1 MNAINSDLRFTSES
15 EEDFENGRLPT
26 LSFQLWSEKQGNRHS
41 YFEKEM
47 RSQVLTQQRSSQGE
61 KSKMS
66 ILVNEL
72 VRGFEVIDD
81 RIELKEQVEII
92 AHFTTQLKNSG
103 YDYKQSREIVIC
115 ALKSITRKM
124 KNRVGE
130 KKRYKIVKK
139 HWKIEYRRNYSKKV
153 LGLKRK

>member
-61 KSKMS
+61 KS

-72 VRGFEVIDD
+72 VRRFEVIDD
-81 RIELKEQVEII
+81 KIELKEQVEII

-139 HWKIEYRRNYSKKV
+139 HWKIEYRRNYSKQV
-153 LGLKRK
+153 PGLKRK